1 MKKPKPKKQT
11 KKNNFDAAA
20 DLSNMGLE
28 PPIIYREGQSRF
40 ISERQEPAGRNR
52 QTTQKALKK
61 GNNENLTRS
70 EKREKQTK
78 KRKKRN
84 KLRKFFIW
92 FCLVIV
98 LLSVGAVLSLTV
110 FFHIES
116 IEISGNKRYSEEE
129 ILSHCTVDTGEN
141 LFLADTQSAKEM
153 LERNLPYVYNAEIK
167 RKLPSS
173 IDITITEA
181 KVAYA
186 IQNKDKTYIYMDDN
200 FKVLETQAKEK
211 QGILILKAEVS
222 SAVIGTKIEFKN
234 EDTADCLSK
243 LAQVVKDN
251 NFTEITS
258 IYSNNISDNY
268 VVYDNR
274 IKFKLGTCENIEN
287 KIYQALAACEQLND
301 SSPNIK
307 GTISVT
313 GDKSLYFTE
322 E

>member
-1 MKKPKPKKQT
+1 MKKAKQKKQA
-11 KKNNFDAAA
+11 KKSKYDTA
-20 DLSNMGLE
+20 DLGNMGLE
-28 PPIIYREGQSRF
+28 PPIIYREEQSRF
-40 ISERQEPAGRNR
+40 ISEVQNVSPGKK
-52 QTTQKALKK
+52 QSSSKTSKK
-61 GNNENLTRS
+61 GKSENLTRS

-92 FCLVIV
+92 LCLVIV

-110 FFHIES
+110 FFHIET
-116 IEISGNKRYSEEE
+116 IEISGNERYSEEE
-129 ILSHCTVDTGEN
+129 ILSHCTIDTGEN
-141 LFLADTQSAKEM
+141 LFLSDTQAAKEM
-153 LERNLPYVYNAEIK
+153 LQRNLPYVYNAQIK

-173 IDITITEA
+173 IEITITEA
-181 KVAYA
+181 QVAYA

-222 SAVIGTKIEFKN
+222 NAVIGTNIEFKN
-234 EDTADCLSK
+234 EDTANCLSK
-243 LAQVVKDN
+243 LAQAVKDN

-274 IKFKLGTCENIEN
+274 IKFKLGTCENIDN